1 VIDIANQEQ
10 AERWNSGDDAGHWI
24 TNQASHD
31 RMLEPFMAM
40 ILEAA
45 AIGAG
50 DRVLDVGCGCGATT
64 RAAAARAAEGAV
76 TGIDLSAAM
85 LERGRAD
92 AAATGLSNVSFIQ
105 GDAQVF
111 PFEPGGFDVVISRF
125 GLMFFADPI
134 AAFTNLRTAAARG
147 GRLVFVCW
155 QPAAANEWLLVP
167 GAALAEHL
175 PVPEPP
181 PANAPGMFGLAD
193 PDRVRTILT
202 DAGWSGVE
210 VIPTRTPMLI
220 GGGGTV
226 EDAVEFV
233 RTGSQGRTVLS
244 GADPDTAARAI
255 ESLRAAL
262 SAYADPDGVR
272 LNAAVWLVGA
282 QA

>member
-1 VIDIANQEQ
+1 MEIANHDQ
-10 AERWNSGDDAGHWI
+10 AQRWNSGEDAGHWL
-24 TNQASHD
+24 TNQAHHD
-31 RMLEPFMAM
+31 RMLEPFLAM
-40 ILEAA
+40 IFEAA

-64 RAAAARAAEGAV
+64 RAAAARAAEGEV

-92 AAATGLSNVSFIQ
+92 AVATGLSNVSFIQ
-105 GDAQVF
+105 GDAQVHH
-111 PFEPGGFDVVISRF
+111 FEPGGFDAVISRF
-125 GLMFFADPI
+125 GMMFFADPV
-134 AAFTNLRTAAARG
+134 AAFTNLRAAATDG

-175 PVPEPP
+175 PLPEPA
-181 PANAPGMFGLAD
+181 PADAPGMFGLAD
-193 PDRVRTILT
+193 PDRVRAILT
-202 DAGWSGVE
+202 DAGWRNIE
-210 VIPTRTPMLI
+210 VIPARTPMLL

-226 EDAVEFV
+226 DDAVDFV
-233 RTGSQGRTVLS
+233 RTGSQGRTVLAV
-244 GADPDTAARAI
+244 ADPDTAARAL
-255 ESLRAAL
+255 ESLRTAL
-262 SAYADPDGVR
+262 SAYADSDGVR